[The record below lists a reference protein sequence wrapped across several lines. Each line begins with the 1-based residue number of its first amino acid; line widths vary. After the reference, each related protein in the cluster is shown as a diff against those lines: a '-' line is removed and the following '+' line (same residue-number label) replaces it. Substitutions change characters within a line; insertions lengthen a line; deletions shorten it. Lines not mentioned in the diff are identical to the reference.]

1 MSAMKHRTSRSSS
14 LPLFSFSSLLHPDL
28 FPHPL
33 RSISAVKKSLK
44 ESVEFH
50 CSSWQGTGNAY
61 YTIIALI

>member
-1 MSAMKHRTSRSSS
+1 MIEIVEG
-14 LPLFSFSSLLHPDL
+14 LPRNVVGFAVSGRLTMDDCREVLVP
-28 FPHPL
+28 
-33 RSISAVKKSLK
+33 AVKKSLK